1 MDLAETAA
9 VTADAFPRP
18 TDLLIVLIGDASKI
32 REMAAKYGP
41 VTEMK
46 LSQPDFVPAGK

>member
-1 MDLAETAA
+1 VDLAETAA

-18 TDLLIVLIGDASKI
+18 TELLIVLIGDAAKI

-46 LSQPDFVPAGK
+46 LSQPDFTPVN